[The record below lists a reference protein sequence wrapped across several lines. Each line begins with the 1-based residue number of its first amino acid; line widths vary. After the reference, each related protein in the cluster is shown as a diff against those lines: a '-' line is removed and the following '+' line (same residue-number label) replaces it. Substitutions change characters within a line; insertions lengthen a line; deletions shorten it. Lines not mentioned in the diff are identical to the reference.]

1 MIEGWHGND
10 YVVLFDAAEATALSA
25 RYDIGKFFPGHTIT
39 GLLGWD
45 DFIVKGDD
53 GRYWTVPTLPC
64 SAKHLAPLKL
74 AIDAERVVADEC
86 LRGKLKWYT
95 KPLVLGGSASEES
108 NVMWVTLD
116 QHVELV
122 KWWNE
127 RYQELQ

>member
-1 MIEGWHGND
+1 MIDGWHGND

-25 RYDIGKFFPGHTIT
+25 RYGIGKHLAGYTIA

-45 DFIVKGDD
+45 DFIVKNND

-74 AIDAERVVADEC
+74 AIDAERMVADER
-86 LRGKLKWYT
+86 LRGKVKWYT
-95 KPLVLGGSASEES
+95 KPLVLGGSATDES
-108 NVMWVTLD
+108 NAIWVTLD

-122 KWWNE
+122 KWWND
-127 RYQELQ
+127 RYQQLR